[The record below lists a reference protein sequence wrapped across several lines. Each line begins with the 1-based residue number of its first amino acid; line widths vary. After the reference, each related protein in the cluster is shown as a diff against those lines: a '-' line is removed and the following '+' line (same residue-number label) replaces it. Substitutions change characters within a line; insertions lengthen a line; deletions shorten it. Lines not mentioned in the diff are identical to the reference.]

1 MTGRGFADVSWTR
14 DCSQSVPSH
23 AHTAVI
29 EKNQWESP
37 RAEAE
42 VRGQAEAA
50 YSGTMACISWPYGRL
65 LAWPAHG
72 FVYSTVNTAMQ
83 TSTRIPALAWP
94 NKQKGAE
101 WRRQARQQAGVN
113 SCLQSACAEFSHI
126 VAHFC
131 AHCRAPVST
140 LPPSPSPPPS
150 LDGFSCGFDIL
161 KFFLNASKLLHGRAA
176 REFKSAAASAAHSAS
191 FPLNVS
197 LLMNN
202 CRHN

>member
-1 MTGRGFADVSWTR
+1 M
-14 DCSQSVPSH
+14 PPH

-94 NKQKGAE
+94 SKQKGTE
-101 WRRQARQQAGVN
+101 WRRQAGEAAGRRQQ
-113 SCLQSACAEFSHI
+113 
-126 VAHFC
+126 
-131 AHCRAPVST
+131 
-140 LPPSPSPPPS
+140 LPAV
-150 LDGFSCGFDIL
+150 GM
-161 KFFLNASKLLHGRAA
+161 R
-176 REFKSAAASAAHSAS
+176 
-191 FPLNVS
+191 
-197 LLMNN
+197 
-202 CRHN
+202 